1 MPLRWLTVWLA
12 GAMALSYAQVPANH
26 DLKLV
31 GNRFAPLTWDALTPE
46 QKIMVEHLFN
56 GERHG
61 AGGPFNVW
69 LRAPE
74 LGDELQA
81 YGAYIRYHPSLSR
94 RITEFAIMTA
104 VRYWNTDS
112 EWNAHKTL
120 ALRAGLDP
128 AIAAAIA
135 EGVRPQHMPPDVEAA
150 YDFVDELLTTHQL
163 SDRAFRTAID
173 QFGEKGVVDL
183 AGAVG
188 YYGIVAFTLNVDR
201 YPLPKNVKP
210 ELKPVENTLPVANPL
225 GFATPPDPPAS
236 PIVFKTS
243 TVANGKK
250 MILRGDRFPGL
261 SYDEMTPLQRAMAD
275 RAVNGRGTTGTFN
288 INVRDVELTDLL
300 WPVGERV
307 RFHMTVGER
316 LKELSILIA
325 GRYWGAQFE
334 WLAHRNAGVRAG
346 LSEATV
352 RAIAEGRRP
361 ANLPADEEAVY
372 NFCTEFF
379 KTHQVSDATFQAVKD
394 KIGERGIVEIIGA
407 AGQYQMVSLFMNV
420 DRYPLELNQKPELMP
435 LARPLP

>member
-1 MPLRWLTVWLA
+1 MRLRLLNICLA
-12 GAMALSYAQVPANH
+12 AVVLSHAQIPADH

-31 GNRFAPLTWDALTPE
+31 GNRFAALTWDALTPE
-46 QKIMVEHLFN
+46 QKTMIEHLFT
-56 GERHG
+56 GERRG
-61 AGGPFNVW
+61 AGGPFNVL

-81 YGAYIRYHPSLSR
+81 YGAYIRYHPSLPR
-94 RITEFAIMTA
+94 QITELVIMTT
-104 VRYWNTDS
+104 VRYWNTES
-112 EWNAHKTL
+112 EWNAHKTI
-120 ALRAGLDP
+120 ALRAGLEP

-150 YDFVDELLTTHQL
+150 YNFVDELLTTHQL
-163 SDRAFRTAID
+163 TDKAFRAALD
-173 QFGEKGVVDL
+173 RFGEKGVVDVM
-183 AGAVG
+183 GAMG
-188 YYGIVAFTLNVDR
+188 YYGLVSFALNVDR
-201 YPLPKNVKP
+201 YPLPKSVKP
-210 ELKPVENTLPVANPL
+210 ELKQVEDTLPVANPL
-225 GFATPPDPPAS
+225 EFATPPEPSSA
-236 PIVFKTS
+236 PIVFRTS

-250 MILRGDRFPGL
+250 MVLRGDRFPGL
-261 SYDEMTPLQRAMAD
+261 AYEEMTPLQRALAD
-275 RAVNGRGTTGTFN
+275 RAVNGRGTAGTFN

-346 LSEATV
+346 LAEATV

-361 ANLPADEEAVY
+361 ANLPRDEETVY

-379 KTHQVSDATFQAVKD
+379 KTKQVSDATFEAIKD
-394 KIGERGIVEIIGA
+394 TIGERGIVEIIGA

-420 DRYPLELNQKPELMP
+420 DRYPLELNQKPELM
-435 LARPLP
+435 LIAHPLP

>member
-1 MPLRWLTVWLA
+1 MSLRLLFSCFA
-12 GAMALSYAQVPANH
+12 GVAALSYAQIPADH
-26 DLKLV
+26 DLKLA
-31 GNRFAPLTWDALTPE
+31 GGRFAPLTWYALTPE

-61 AGGPFNVW
+61 AGGPFNVL

-81 YGAYIRYHPSLSR
+81 YGAYIRYHPSLPR
-94 RITEFAIMTA
+94 QITELVIMTT
-104 VRYWNTDS
+104 VRYWNTES
-112 EWNAHKTL
+112 EWNAHKTI

-150 YDFVDELLTTHQL
+150 YDVVDELLTTHQL
-163 SDRAFRTAID
+163 TDRAFRAAVD
-173 QFGEKGVVDL
+173 RFGEKGVVDMV
-183 AGAVG
+183 GAMG
-188 YYGIVAFTLNVDR
+188 YYGIVSFALNVDR
-201 YPLPKNVKP
+201 YPLPRNVKP
-210 ELKPVENTLPVANPL
+210 ELKEIENTLPAANSL
-225 GFATPPDPPAS
+225 GFATPPELPSS
-236 PIVFKTS
+236 PIVFRTS
-243 TVANGKK
+243 TAANGKQ

-261 SYDEMTPLQRAMAD
+261 SYGEMTPLQRAMAD

-334 WLAHRNAGVRAG
+334 WLAHRGAGVRAG
-346 LSEATV
+346 LAEATV

-361 ANLPADEEAVY
+361 ANLPRDEEAVY

-379 KTHQVSDATFQAVKD
+379 KTRQVSDATFQT
-394 KIGERGIVEIIGA
+394 IREILGERGIVEIIGA

-420 DRYPLELNQKPELMP
+420 DRYPLELNQKAELM
-435 LARPLP
+435 LMAHPLP

>member
-1 MPLRWLTVWLA
+1 MRLRWLTACLA
-12 GAMALSYAQVPANH
+12 GAVALTYAQVPADHN
-26 DLKLV
+26 LKLV
-31 GNRFAPLTWDALTPE
+31 GGRFAPLTWDTSTPE
-46 QKIMVEHLFN
+46 QKVMIEHLFK

-61 AGGPFNVW
+61 AAGPFNVW

-94 RITEFAIMTA
+94 QITEFVISTA
-104 VRYWNTDS
+104 VRYWNTES

-120 ALRAGLDP
+120 AIRAGLDP

-150 YDFVDELLTTHQL
+150 YNFVDELLTTHQL
-163 SDRAFRTAID
+163 TDKAFKAAIGR
-173 QFGEKGVVDL
+173 FGEKGVIDMMGL
-183 AGAVG
+183 MG
-188 YYGIVAFTLNVDR
+188 YYGIVSFALNTDR
-201 YPLPKNVKP
+201 YPLPKNVEP
-210 ELKPVENTLPVANPL
+210 ELKQIENTLPVANPL
-225 GFATPPDPPAS
+225 GFATPPESPSS

-261 SYDEMTPLQRAMAD
+261 SYDEMTPLQRTMAD
-275 RAVNGRGTTGTFN
+275 RAVNGRGTAGTFN

-346 LSEATV
+346 LAEATV
-352 RAIAEGRRP
+352 RAIAEGKRP
-361 ANLPADEEAVY
+361 SNLPADEEAVY

-379 KTHQVSDATFQAVKD
+379 KTKQVSDATFQAIKD
-394 KIGERGIVEIIGA
+394 KIGERGIVEIIGS
-407 AGQYQMVSLFMNV
+407 AGQYQMVSLSMNV
-420 DRYPLELNQKPELMP
+420 DRYPLELNQKPELM
-435 LARPLP
+435 LIGHPLP

>member
-1 MPLRWLTVWLA
+1 M
-12 GAMALSYAQVPANH
+12 G
-26 DLKLV
+26 
-31 GNRFAPLTWDALTPE
+31 GRFAPLAWYALTPQ

-61 AGGPFNVW
+61 AGGPFNVL

-81 YGAYIRYHPSLSR
+81 YGAYIRYHPSLPR
-94 RITEFAIMTA
+94 QITELVIMTA
-104 VRYWNTDS
+104 VRYWNTES
-112 EWNAHKTL
+112 EWNTHKTI

-135 EGVRPQHMPPDVEAA
+135 EGVRPQHMQPDVEAA
-150 YDFVDELLTTHQL
+150 YNVVDELLTTHQL
-163 SDRAFRTAID
+163 TDRAFRAAVD
-173 QFGEKGVVDL
+173 RFGEKGVVDMV
-183 AGAVG
+183 GAMG
-188 YYGIVAFTLNVDR
+188 YYGIVSFALNVDR

-210 ELKPVENTLPVANPL
+210 ELKEVEDTLPVANSL
-225 GFATPPDPPAS
+225 GFATPPES
-236 PIVFKTS
+236 PSSPVVFRTS

-316 LKELSILIA
+316 LKELSILVA

-334 WLAHRNAGVRAG
+334 WLAHRGAGVRAG
-346 LSEATV
+346 LAEATV

-361 ANLPADEEAVY
+361 ANLPRDEEAVY

-379 KTHQVSDATFQAVKD
+379 KTRQVSDTTFQT
-394 KIGERGIVEIIGA
+394 IREILGERGIVEIIGA

-420 DRYPLELNQKPELMP
+420 DRYPLELNQKPELM
-435 LARPLP
+435 LMAHPLP

>member
-1 MPLRWLTVWLA
+1 MRLRVLNACFA
-12 GAMALSYAQVPANH
+12 GTMTLCYAQVPADH

-31 GNRFAPLTWDALTPE
+31 GGRFSPLTWASLNPE
-46 QKIMVEHLFN
+46 QKLMVEHLFA

-61 AGGPFNVW
+61 AGGPFNVL

-81 YGAYIRYHPSLSR
+81 YGAYIRYHPSLPR
-94 RITEFAIMTA
+94 QITELVIMTTA
-104 VRYWNTDS
+104 RYWNTES
-112 EWNAHKTL
+112 EWDAHKTI

-150 YDFVDELLTTHQL
+150 YNFVDELFTTHQL
-163 SDRAFRTAID
+163 SDKAFRPAID
-173 QFGEKGVVDL
+173 RFGEKGVVDMM
-183 AGAVG
+183 GAMG
-188 YYGIVAFTLNVDR
+188 YYGLVCFALNVDR
-201 YPLPKNVKP
+201 YPLPKTVKP
-210 ELKPVENTLPVANPL
+210 ELKQIENTLPVANPL
-225 GFATPPDPPAS
+225 GFATPPELPSS

-261 SYDEMTPLQRAMAD
+261 SYEEMTPLQRAMAD

-288 INVRDVELTDLL
+288 INVRDAELTDLL

-346 LSEATV
+346 LAEATV
-352 RAIAEGRRP
+352 RAIAEGKRP
-361 ANLPADEEAVY
+361 ANLPPDEEAVY
-372 NFCTEFF
+372 NFCSEFF
-379 KTHQVSDATFQAVKD
+379 KTKQVSDATFEAVRD
-394 KIGERGIVEIIGA
+394 KIGERGIVEIMGA

-420 DRYPLELNQKPELMP
+420 DRYPLELNQKPELTL
-435 LARPLP
+435 LAHPLP

>member
-1 MPLRWLTVWLA
+1 MSLRLLFSCFAAVA
-12 GAMALSYAQVPANH
+12 ALSYAQIPADH
-26 DLKLV
+26 DLKLM
-31 GNRFAPLTWDALTPE
+31 GGRFAPLAWYALTPE

-61 AGGPFNVW
+61 AGGPFNVL

-81 YGAYIRYHPSLSR
+81 YGAYIRYHPSLPR
-94 RITEFAIMTA
+94 QITELVIMTA
-104 VRYWNTDS
+104 VRYWNTES
-112 EWNAHKTL
+112 EWNAHKTI

-135 EGVRPQHMPPDVEAA
+135 EGVRPQHMQPDVEAA
-150 YDFVDELLTTHQL
+150 YNVVDELLTTHQL
-163 SDRAFRTAID
+163 TDRAFRAAVD
-173 QFGEKGVVDL
+173 RFGEKGVVDMV
-183 AGAVG
+183 GAMG
-188 YYGIVAFTLNVDR
+188 YYGIVSFALNVDR

-210 ELKPVENTLPVANPL
+210 ELKEVEDTLPVANSL
-225 GFATPPDPPAS
+225 GFATPPES
-236 PIVFKTS
+236 PSSPVVFRTS

-316 LKELSILIA
+316 LKELSILVA

-334 WLAHRNAGVRAG
+334 WLAHRGAGVRAG
-346 LSEATV
+346 LAEATV

-361 ANLPADEEAVY
+361 ANLPRDEEAVY

-379 KTHQVSDATFQAVKD
+379 KTRQVSDTTFQT
-394 KIGERGIVEIIGA
+394 IREILGERGIVEIIGA

-420 DRYPLELNQKPELMP
+420 DRYPLELNQKPELM
-435 LARPLP
+435 LMAHPLP

>member
-1 MPLRWLTVWLA
+1 MRLRLLNICFAAVVL
-12 GAMALSYAQVPANH
+12 GHAQIPADH

-46 QKIMVEHLFN
+46 QKVMVEHLFN

-61 AGGPFNVW
+61 AGGPFNVL

-81 YGAYIRYHPSLSR
+81 YGAYIRYHPSLPR
-94 RITEFAIMTA
+94 QITELVIMTA
-104 VRYWNTDS
+104 VRYWNTES
-112 EWNAHKTL
+112 EWNTHKTI

-135 EGVRPQHMPPDVEAA
+135 EGVRPQHMQPDVEAA
-150 YDFVDELLTTHQL
+150 YNVVDELLTTHQL
-163 SDRAFRTAID
+163 TDRAFRAAVD
-173 QFGEKGVVDL
+173 RFGEKGVVDMV
-183 AGAVG
+183 GAMG
-188 YYGIVAFTLNVDR
+188 YYGIVSFALNVDR

-210 ELKPVENTLPVANPL
+210 ELKEVEDTLPVANSL
-225 GFATPPDPPAS
+225 GFATPPES
-236 PIVFKTS
+236 PSSPVVFRTS

-316 LKELSILIA
+316 LKELSILVA

-334 WLAHRNAGVRAG
+334 WLAHRGAGVRAG
-346 LSEATV
+346 LAEATV

-361 ANLPADEEAVY
+361 ANLPRDEEAVY

-379 KTHQVSDATFQAVKD
+379 KTRQVSDTTFQT
-394 KIGERGIVEIIGA
+394 IREILGERGIVEIIGA

-420 DRYPLELNQKPELMP
+420 DRYPLELNQKPELM
-435 LARPLP
+435 LMAHPLP

>member
-1 MPLRWLTVWLA
+1 MSLRLLFSCFA
-12 GAMALSYAQVPANH
+12 GVAALSYAQVPADH
-26 DLKLV
+26 DLKLA
-31 GNRFAPLTWDALTPE
+31 GGRFAPLTWNALTPE
-46 QKIMVEHLFN
+46 QRITVEHLFN

-61 AGGPFNVW
+61 AAGPFNVF

-74 LGDELQA
+74 LADELQA
-81 YGAYIRYHPSLSR
+81 YGAFIRYHPSLPR
-94 RITEFAIMTA
+94 QITELVIMTA
-104 VRYWNTDS
+104 VRYWNTES
-112 EWNAHKTL
+112 EWNAHKTI

-128 AIAAAIA
+128 AVAAAIA
-135 EGVRPQHMPPDVEAA
+135 EGVRPQHMQPDVEAA
-150 YDFVDELLTTHQL
+150 YNVVDELLTTHQL
-163 SDRAFRTAID
+163 TDRAFRAAVD
-173 QFGEKGVVDL
+173 RFGEKGVVDMV
-183 AGAVG
+183 GAIG
-188 YYGIVAFTLNVDR
+188 YYGIVSFALNVDR
-201 YPLPKNVKP
+201 YPLPRNVKP
-210 ELKPVENTLPVANPL
+210 ELKEVENTLPVVNSL
-225 GFATPPDPPAS
+225 GFATPPEPPSS

-243 TVANGKK
+243 TVANGKQ

-334 WLAHRNAGVRAG
+334 WLAHRGAGVRAG
-346 LSEATV
+346 LTEATV
-352 RAIAEGRRP
+352 RAVAEGRRP
-361 ANLPADEEAVY
+361 ANLPPDEEAVY

-379 KTHQVSDATFQAVKD
+379 KTRQVSDATFKTMRD
-394 KIGERGIVEIIGA
+394 LLGERGIVEIIGA

-420 DRYPLELNQKPELMP
+420 DRYPIELDQKPELM
-435 LARPLP
+435 LMAHPLP

>member
-1 MPLRWLTVWLA
+1 MSLRLLFSCFAAVA
-12 GAMALSYAQVPANH
+12 ALSYAQIPADH
-26 DLKLV
+26 DLKLM
-31 GNRFAPLTWDALTPE
+31 GGRFAPLAWYALTPQ

-61 AGGPFNVW
+61 AGGPFNVL

-81 YGAYIRYHPSLSR
+81 YGAYIRYHPSLPR
-94 RITEFAIMTA
+94 QITELVIMTA
-104 VRYWNTDS
+104 VRYWNTES
-112 EWNAHKTL
+112 EWNTHKTI

-135 EGVRPQHMPPDVEAA
+135 EGVRPQHMQPDVEAA
-150 YDFVDELLTTHQL
+150 YNVVDELLTTHQL
-163 SDRAFRTAID
+163 TDRAFRAAVD
-173 QFGEKGVVDL
+173 RFGEKGVVDMV
-183 AGAVG
+183 GAMG
-188 YYGIVAFTLNVDR
+188 YYGIVSFALNVDR

-210 ELKPVENTLPVANPL
+210 ELKEVEDTLPVANSL
-225 GFATPPDPPAS
+225 GFATPPES
-236 PIVFKTS
+236 PSSPVVFRTS

-316 LKELSILIA
+316 LKELSILVA

-334 WLAHRNAGVRAG
+334 WLAHRGAGVRAG
-346 LSEATV
+346 LAEATV

-361 ANLPADEEAVY
+361 ANLPRDEEAVY

-379 KTHQVSDATFQAVKD
+379 KTRQVSDTTFQT
-394 KIGERGIVEIIGA
+394 IREILGERGIVEIIGA

-420 DRYPLELNQKPELMP
+420 DRYPLELNQKPELM
-435 LARPLP
+435 LMAHPLP

>member
-1 MPLRWLTVWLA
+1 MRLPLWIACLSA
-12 GAMALSYAQVPANH
+12 AAALSYAQVPADHN
-26 DLKLV
+26 LRLV
-31 GNRFAPLTWDALTPE
+31 GNRFAPLTWDVLSPE
-46 QKIMVEHLFN
+46 QKTMIQHLFN

-61 AGGPFNVW
+61 AAGPFNIF

-81 YGAYIRYHPSLSR
+81 YGAYIRYHPALSR
-94 RITEFAIMTA
+94 QITELVIMTA
-104 VRYWNTDS
+104 VRYWNTES
-112 EWNAHKTL
+112 EWNAHKTI

-128 AIAAAIA
+128 AVAAAIA
-135 EGVRPQHMPPDVEAA
+135 EGVRPEHMQPDVEAA
-150 YDFVDELLTTHQL
+150 YNFVDELLTTHQL
-163 SDRAFRTAID
+163 SDKTFHAAVDR
-173 QFGEKGVVDL
+173 FGEKGVVDMM
-183 AGAVG
+183 GAMG
-188 YYGIVAFTLNVDR
+188 YYGIVSFALNADR
-201 YPLPKNVKP
+201 FPLPKNVKP

-225 GFATPPDPPAS
+225 GFATPPEPPSA

-243 TVANGKK
+243 KVANGKE

-288 INVRDVELTDLL
+288 INIRDVELTDLL

-307 RFHMTVGER
+307 RFHITVGER

-346 LSEATV
+346 LAETTV
-352 RAIAEGRRP
+352 RAIAEGKRP
-361 ANLPADEEAVY
+361 ANLPPDEEAVY

-379 KTHQVSDATFQAVKD
+379 KTKQVSDATFQAVKD
-394 KIGERGIVEIIGA
+394 KIGERGIVEIIGS

-420 DRYPLELNQKPELMP
+420 DRYPLELNQKPELAP
-435 LARPLP
+435 LAHPLP

>member
-1 MPLRWLTVWLA
+1 MHVRLLTAWLA
-12 GAMALSYAQVPANH
+12 GGMALSYAQVPANH
-26 DLKLV
+26 DLKLA
-31 GNRFAPLTWDALTPE
+31 GGRFAPLAWDALTPE

-94 RITEFAIMTA
+94 QITEFAIMTA
-104 VRYWNTDS
+104 VRYWNTES

-120 ALRAGLDP
+120 ALRAGLEP

-135 EGVRPQHMPPDVEAA
+135 EGVRPEHMPPDVEAA
-150 YDFVDELLTTHQL
+150 YNFVDELLTTHQVT
-163 SDRAFRTAID
+163 DKAFRAALER
-173 QFGEKGVVDL
+173 FGEKGVVDMM
-183 AGAVG
+183 GAMG
-188 YYGIVAFTLNVDR
+188 YYGIVSFALNVDG

-225 GFATPPDPPAS
+225 GFATPAEPPSS

-334 WLAHRNAGVRAG
+334 WLAHRNAGIRAG
-346 LSEATV
+346 LAEATV

-361 ANLPADEEAVY
+361 ANLPPDEEAVY
-372 NFCTEFF
+372 NFCTEYF
-379 KTHQVSDATFQAVKD
+379 KTMRVSDATFQAIKD
-394 KIGERGIVEIIGA
+394 KIGERGIMEIIGA

-420 DRYPLELNQKPELMP
+420 DRYPLEVNQKPELMP
-435 LARPLP
+435 LAHPLP

>member
-1 MPLRWLTVWLA
+1 MRLRLLTAGLA
-12 GAMALSYAQVPANH
+12 AAVTLSYAQVPADHN
-26 DLKLV
+26 LKLA
-31 GNRFAPLTWDALTPE
+31 GDRFAPLTWETLTPE
-46 QKIMVEHLFN
+46 QKVMVEHLFN

-61 AGGPFNVW
+61 AAGPFNIL

-94 RITEFAIMTA
+94 QITEFVISTA
-104 VRYWNTDS
+104 VRYWNTES

-128 AIAAAIA
+128 AIANAIA
-135 EGVRPQHMPPDVEAA
+135 EGARPQHMPTDVEAA
-150 YDFVDELLTTHQL
+150 YNFVDELLTTHQL
-163 SDRAFRTAID
+163 TDKAFRAAID
-173 QFGEKGVVDL
+173 RFGEKGVVDMMGL
-183 AGAVG
+183 MG
-188 YYGIVAFTLNVDR
+188 YYGIVSFALNVDR
-201 YPLPKNVKP
+201 YPLPNNVKP

-225 GFATPPDPPAS
+225 GFATPPEPPSS
-236 PIVFKTS
+236 PIQFKTS
-243 TVANGKK
+243 TVASGKK

-261 SYDEMTPLQRAMAD
+261 SYEEMSPLQRAMAD
-275 RAVNGRGTTGTFN
+275 RAVNGRGTAGTFN

-316 LKELSILIA
+316 LKELAILIA

-346 LSEATV
+346 LAEATV
-352 RAIAEGRRP
+352 RAIAEGKRP
-361 ANLPADEEAVY
+361 ANLPPDEEAVY

-379 KTHQVSDATFQAVKD
+379 KTGRVTDATFQAAKE
-394 KIGERGIVEIIGA
+394 KIGERGIVEIIGS

>member
-1 MPLRWLTVWLA
+1 MRLRLWTASLA
-12 GAMALSYAQVPANH
+12 GAVALSYAQVPANH

-31 GNRFAPLTWDALTPE
+31 GGRFAPLTWDALTPE
-46 QKIMVEHLFN
+46 QRVMVENLFN

-61 AGGPFNVW
+61 ASGPFNVW

-81 YGAYIRYHPSLSR
+81 YGVYIRYHPSLSR
-94 RITEFAIMTA
+94 QITEFVIMTS
-104 VRYWNTDS
+104 VRYWNTES

-120 ALRAGLDP
+120 AVRAGLDP

-135 EGVRPQHMPPDVEAA
+135 EGARPQHMPPDVEAA
-150 YDFVDELLTTHQL
+150 YNFVDELLTTHQL
-163 SDRAFRTAID
+163 SDKAFRAAKD
-173 QFGEKGVVDL
+173 RFGEKGVVDMM
-183 AGAVG
+183 GAMG
-188 YYGIVAFTLNVDR
+188 YYGIVSFALNVDG
-201 YPLPKNVKP
+201 YPLPNNVRP
-210 ELKPVENTLPVANPL
+210 ELKQVENTLPVANPL
-225 GFATPPDPPAS
+225 GFATPPEAPSS

-275 RAVNGRGTTGTFN
+275 RAMNGRGTAGTFN

-307 RFHMTVGER
+307 RFHMTIGER

-334 WLAHRNAGVRAG
+334 WLAHRNAGIRAG
-346 LSEATV
+346 LAEATV
-352 RAIAEGRRP
+352 RAIAEGGRP
-361 ANLPADEEAVY
+361 ADLPPDEQAVY
-372 NFCTEFF
+372 NFCTEYF
-379 KTHQVSDATFQAVKD
+379 KTRQVSDATFQAVKD
-394 KIGERGIVEIIGA
+394 KIGERGIVEIIGS

-435 LARPLP
+435 LAHPLP